1 MFLHKLWYYLIFD
14 GLLEFTNKYIWA
26 RCFLGVIPVITL
38 SISFVIIDWFKLPNT
53 RVGILVVCIYLGSY
67 LFHVDF
73 QVYMNIGWQSNP
85 SVFKFQWLFLL
96 FHLLFSLSLWSFFPH
111 QASLWLI
118 CFEKWDINLLFYFVS
133 HSFLLSS
140 FVLFSCSF
148 FPRFLLNFMRLY
160 FNSFTFIPLFLHI
173 NVFMAVN
180 LPRITVINI
189 SHTFWYVVFHSHSL

>member
-26 RCFLGVIPVITL
+26 RCFLGVILVITL
-38 SISFVIIDWFKLPNT
+38 SISSVIFDWFKLSNT
-53 RVGILVVCIYLGSY
+53 RVRILVVCIYLGSY

-96 FHLLFSLSLWSFFPH
+96 FIYYLVCLCDLPSFIKPAYGLSALKNGIS
-111 QASLWLI
+111 I
-118 CFEKWDINLLFYFVS
+118 CYSVS

-140 FVLFSCSF
+140 FVLFCCSF

-160 FNSFTFIPLFLHI
+160 FNSFIFIPLFLHI

-180 LPRITVINI
+180 LPQITAINV
-189 SHTFWYVVFHSHSL
+189 SHTFWYVVLHSHSL